1 MNPKT
6 NVQYAYAAGAYEGFI
21 KGLQYRVFSMPG
33 MDCTDASK
41 FEQFIKNELERLN
54 KDIQEFSQLTNYT

>member
-6 NVQYAYAAGAYEGFI
+6 NVQFAYAAGAYEGFI

-33 MDCTDASK
+33 MDCTDHVK
-41 FEQFIKNELERLN
+41 FEQFIATELERLH
-54 KDIQEFSQLTNYT
+54 KDIQHFSQLTNYT